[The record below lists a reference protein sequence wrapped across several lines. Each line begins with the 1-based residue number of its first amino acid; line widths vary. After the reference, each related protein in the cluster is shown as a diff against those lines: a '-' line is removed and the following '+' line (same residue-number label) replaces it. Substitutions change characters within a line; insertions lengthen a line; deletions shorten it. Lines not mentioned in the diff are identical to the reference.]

1 MPAEEQDD
9 ADTSKTFVKDLDNIQ
24 RQDFLLKVDLEDPD
38 VAREHWIGLRSKT
51 FERFGLALMHD
62 PLWDYAANLK
72 GEEAKFDDEVKIKNY
87 RGYGAKIGHPRDMQT
102 ISQKTLRF
110 RAIAM
115 IKAHLPSG
123 IDWFTEISTLP
134 EDQSVYSWYAHNDLI
149 YLAVDRDDELN
160 AQTDFLSLRWRKHV
174 PMRAFWKKFKEF
186 RDEFDRASPGEAM
199 TPEFVLDQ

>member
-1 MPAEEQDD
+1 MLGARIFY
-9 ADTSKTFVKDLDNIQ
+9 SRWIWKTQMWPVNIGS
-24 RQDFLLKVDLEDPD
+24 VY
-38 VAREHWIGLRSKT
+38 LRSKT
-51 FERFGLALMHD
+51 LERFGLALMHD

-72 GEEAKFDDEVKIKNY
+72 GADAAFDEAVKIKNY

-134 EDQSVYSWYAHNDLI
+134 DDQSVYSWYAHKQRS
-149 YLAVDRDDELN
+149 YLFGCR
-160 AQTDFLSLRWRKHV
+160 
-174 PMRAFWKKFKEF
+174 
-186 RDEFDRASPGEAM
+186 
-199 TPEFVLDQ
+199 